1 MILDSDIL
9 RKSKTLIMMTSH
21 HGDKV
26 LLSKQRTRW
35 RHTRYDV
42 TRPPVNET
50 SWKVTWSPNIF
61 PPDHRSYAR
70 CVAAPSNRPT
80 RSAATPCTC
89 TWARTRHKLSIM
101 RHCHA
106 STSATAARTAS
117 AASVNSPITFIRP
130 TCRRRRRELEAGNA
144 ADSRTSTRRRPPIR
158 MCRNTALRTTRNRS
172 SGNECGRRRSL
183 AAVLPRLPPYKQCRK
198 PPHRREQLWTW
209 GRGRLWSTS
218 RRPIDFASS
227 VNELSFKMVIIVFT
241 NVARTISVINST
253 YFIVESCSSV
263 STVFVLEI
271 NRLFICVYLFVNFFS
286 VFISQIRHQITLSF
300 ACCLSPVAILIL

>member
-1 MILDSDIL
+1 M
-9 RKSKTLIMMTSH
+9 
-21 HGDKV
+21 
-26 LLSKQRTRW
+26 
-35 RHTRYDV
+35 
-42 TRPPVNET
+42 TRPLANET

-89 TWARTRHKLSIM
+89 TWARTPGHKLSIM

-117 AASVNSPITFIRP
+117 AASVNSPTTSIRP

-144 ADSRTSTRRRPPIR
+144 ADSRTSTRRRPPPIR
-158 MCRNTALRTTRNRS
+158 TCRNTALRTTRSRS
-172 SGNECGRRRSL
+172 SGNECGRRRRRKSL

-198 PPHRREQLWTW
+198 PPHREQLWTW

-241 NVARTISVINST
+241 NVTSTISVIVPSRSR
-253 YFIVESCSSV
+253 VG
-263 STVFVLEI
+263 
-271 NRLFICVYLFVNFFS
+271 FS
-286 VFISQIRHQITLSF
+286 V
-300 ACCLSPVAILIL
+300 CLSTALF